1 MSKQEIEIKELSI
14 DFNKR
19 IKEIE
24 KKYNNEF
31 KVMAVIPQWTKIPK
45 EEFVGEEVVKLILVF
60 P

>member
-1 MSKQEIEIKELSI
+1 MSKQEMEIKELSI

-24 KKYNNEF
+24 NKYNNEF

-45 EEFVGEEVVKLILVF
+45 EEFVGEEIVKLTLVF